1 VLGRFN
7 ALVPRGERS
16 QVIERLMTQTIA
28 EREACLAAVAHE
40 FETHPDFA
48 EARAVAEAFEAT
60 ASNGIE
66 G

>member
-1 VLGRFN
+1 
-7 ALVPRGERS
+7 
-16 QVIERLMTQTIA
+16 MTQTIA